1 MTKGTKAER
10 SKRWTLPESVQI
22 QTFSYQMAIKNHIFK
37 WIFFAISFFAISF
50 FATNHLCLTQKYFR
64 WPSLRSHFIN
74 LIEMRIPSEINPPL
88 TSSIPWGALGLPV
101 TFCPFQ
107 AALLTFTLIREV
119 GKEVPNWF
127 RLMAKNWYLVLVSKP
142 VIVTELPIVTLIFW
156 K

>member
-1 MTKGTKAER
+1 MAK
-10 SKRWTLPESVQI
+10 
-22 QTFSYQMAIKNHIFK
+22 TFSYQMANIFHICK
-37 WIFFAISFFAISF
+37 QIFFAIKGEITFIWRDNKCF
-50 FATNHLCLTQKYFR
+50 K
-64 WPSLRSHFIN
+64 WPSWFNIHFIN
-74 LIEMRIPSEINPPL
+74 LIEMRILSEINPPL
-88 TSSIPWGALGLPV
+88 TSSIPWGALGFPV

-127 RLMAKNWYLVLVSKP
+127 RLMAKNWYLVSVSKP